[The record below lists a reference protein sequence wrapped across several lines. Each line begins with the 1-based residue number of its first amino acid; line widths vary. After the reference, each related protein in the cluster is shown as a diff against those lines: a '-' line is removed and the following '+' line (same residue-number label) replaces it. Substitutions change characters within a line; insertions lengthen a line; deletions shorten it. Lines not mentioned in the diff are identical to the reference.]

1 MVSRLD
7 AKKFVR
13 QYNEKNFGG
22 NQIQVKE
29 IRPSKNIKYYPLEQY
44 MWKKAMPEQAD
55 RVSGFGVDEMENAA
69 HCNASS
75 QNLLKLLPFCHHF
88 LPFL

>member
-55 RVSGFGVDEMENAA
+55 RVCGFGVDEMENAA
-69 HCNASS
+69 FC
-75 QNLLKLLPFCHHF
+75 LKI
-88 LPFL
+88 